1 LNQQK
6 DGQIMSSGVA
16 VDFSRDVLLRDGL
29 MLRMRVAN
37 SADRQPVVEMF
48 SRCSTQTIRY
58 RFLHLVKALP
68 TDLLD
73 QITAGTDPRTVAL
86 VVIQGVQAGEA
97 TPSAARVVAVGLY
110 SVAEEG
116 PEIAEVSFLVEDAMQ
131 RRGIGTILLDTLA
144 ELARNSGI
152 ARFSADVMADNRIML
167 SVFRK
172 AGYGVSATT
181 HYGVTH
187 LEFPIEHSE
196 VAEARAEA
204 QEAEA
209 ERASLKFVF
218 EPRSV
223 AVIGASRTASSVGGA
238 LFRNLVNWGF
248 EGTVYPVNPNAKS
261 VGGVRAYPSVSSLP
275 EPPDLVFVVVPVEAV
290 LDSARECAA
299 SGARALCVIS
309 SGFAESGQGG
319 ADMQKELL
327 EVCRSS
333 GMRMVGPNC
342 MGLVNTAAGTRL
354 LGTFAPARPPAG
366 NVAMSSQS
374 GALGIALM
382 DQATDMGL
390 GVSSFISVGNKADV
404 SGNDLIQYWEADEAT
419 EVILL
424 YMESFGNP
432 RKFARLAR
440 RVSRRKPIVAVKSG
454 RTKAG
459 VRAASSHT
467 AALASSDRAA
477 TALFEQA
484 GIIRVDTL
492 SDFFFVGRLLAG
504 QPAPRGRKVAILT
517 NGGGPGILAADA
529 ADAAGLEIPPLAEST
544 QSRLRAHLPSI
555 ASVSN
560 PVDMT
565 AAACPKVYRACFE
578 VLCDDDDI
586 DAVLVIFIPPLITP
600 SAEVARQIS
609 ESISA
614 RPELRKTVIAV
625 FLDAA
630 SKVNSIPAGHITVP
644 VYQFP
649 EGAVAA
655 LGAAARY
662 GTWRDQPAGR
672 IADVKVDR
680 QIIKGCLQGKAAGW
694 LSQPDVAA
702 LLGAAG
708 ISVIRAASV
717 SSPEEAMAAAAA
729 LGGPVALKV
738 LSPTVLH
745 KADVGGVMLGVS
757 PDTAG
762 DAYNKLSGQLAS
774 RGLALAAAAVS
785 PMARPGT
792 EVIAGI
798 TNDPVFGPL
807 VAFGLGGYLVELLED
822 VSFRLLPLTDRDA
835 ASMIR
840 GTRAGRLLEGYRG
853 SPRSD
858 IPAVEDLLLRL
869 AALADSE
876 PRILEIDLNPVI
888 VHRQGEGLT
897 IVDARVRTA

>member
-1 LNQQK
+1 MTV
-6 DGQIMSSGVA
+6 GITR
-16 VDFSRDVLLRDGL
+16 DFSRDVLLRDGL
-29 MLRMRVAN
+29 MLRLR
-37 SADRQPVVEMF
+37 SAHTSDRQALIDMF

-68 TDLLD
+68 SELLD
-73 QITAGTDPRTVAL
+73 QITAESDLGTVAL
-86 VVIQGVQAGEA
+86 VVAQGAPPAE
-97 TPSAARVVAVGLY
+97 RILAVGLY
-110 SVAEEG
+110 SVLKET
-116 PEIAEVSFLVEDAMQ
+116 PNVAEVSFLVEDAMQ
-131 RRGIGTILLDTLA
+131 RRGIGTILLDTMA

-152 ARFSADVMADNRIML
+152 SRFSADVMADNRTML

-187 LEFPIEHSE
+187 LEFPIERSE

-223 AVIGASRTASSVGGA
+223 AVIGASRSPSSVGGA
-238 LFRNLVNWGF
+238 LFRNLVNWSFG
-248 EGTVYPVNPNAKS
+248 GTVYPVNPNAKS
-261 VGGVRAYPSVSSLP
+261 VGGVKAYSSVSVLP
-275 EPPDLVFVVVPVEAV
+275 EPPELAFIVVPAREV
-290 LDSARECAA
+290 LPAARECAA
-299 SGARALCVIS
+299 SGVRALCVIS
-309 SGFAESGQGG
+309 SGFAESGPDG
-319 ADMQKELL
+319 AAAQQELL
-327 EVCRSS
+327 DISRSS
-333 GMRMVGPNC
+333 GMRVVGPNC
-342 MGLVNTAAGTRL
+342 MGLVNSSPAIRL

-374 GALGIALM
+374 GALGLALM
-382 DQATDMGL
+382 DQATDLGL
-390 GVSSFISVGNKADV
+390 GISSFISVGNKADV

-419 EVILL
+419 DVILL

-440 RVSRRKPIVAVKSG
+440 RVSRRKPIVAVKAG

-477 TALFEQA
+477 SALFEQA

-492 SDFFFVGRLLAG
+492 SDFFFVARLLAG
-504 QPAPRGRKVAILT
+504 QPAPRGRRVAILT

-529 ADAAGLEIPPLAEST
+529 ADAAGLEIPALSDST
-544 QSRLRAHLPSI
+544 QARLRRIVPSI

-560 PVDMT
+560 PVDLT
-565 AAACPKVYRACFE
+565 AAAGPAHYRACFE
-578 VLCDDDDI
+578 VLCDDPDI
-586 DAVLVIFIPPLITP
+586 DAIVVIFIPPLITP
-600 SAEVARQIS
+600 SAEVAREIS
-609 ESISA
+609 ESIAA
-614 RPELRKTVIAV
+614 RPELPKTIVAV

-630 SKVNSIPAGHITVP
+630 SKVNSISAGRITVP

-649 EGAVAA
+649 EGAMAA

-672 IADVKVDR
+672 IVDIAVDQNVVK
-680 QIIKGCLQGKAAGW
+680 QLLEGKEAGW
-694 LSQPDVAA
+694 LPQEDVAA

-708 ISVIRAASV
+708 IPVIRAKSV
-717 SSPEEAMAAAAA
+717 SSPEQAAAAA
-729 LGGPVALKV
+729 AAVGGPVAMKV
-738 LSPTVLH
+738 LTPPVLH
-745 KADVGGVMLGVS
+745 KADVGGVILGIP
-757 PDTAG
+757 PDEAA
-762 DAYNKLSGQLAS
+762 DAYRRLSAQLGS
-774 RGLALAAAAVS
+774 RGLNLTTASVS
-785 PMARPGT
+785 PMARSGT

-798 TNDPVFGPL
+798 TNDTVFGPL
-807 VAFGLGGYLVELLED
+807 VAFGLGGFLVELLDD

-835 ASMIR
+835 ASMIKR
-840 GTRAGRLLEGYRG
+840 TRAGRLLEGYRG
-853 SPRSD
+853 APRQD

-869 AALADSE
+869 AALAESE
-876 PRILEIDLNPVI
+876 PRILEVDLNPVI
-888 VHRQGEGLT
+888 VHKQHEGLT
-897 IVDARVRTA
+897 IVDARVRIAGTHRGSQAARLDS

>member
-1 LNQQK
+1 
-6 DGQIMSSGVA
+6 
-16 VDFSRDVLLRDGL
+16 
-29 MLRMRVAN
+29 
-37 SADRQPVVEMF
+37 MF
-48 SRCSTQTIRY
+48 ARCSTQTIRY

-68 TDLLD
+68 TELLD
-73 QITAGTDPRTVAL
+73 QITTATDPRTVAL
-86 VVIQGVQAGEA
+86 VVVQGGQGAPTDE
-97 TPSAARVVAVGLY
+97 RILAVGIY
-110 SVAEEG
+110 SVVDET
-116 PEIAEVSFLVEDAMQ
+116 PDVAEVSFLVEDAMQ

-144 ELARNSGI
+144 ELARSSGI
-152 ARFSADVMADNRIML
+152 AQFSADVMADNRTML

-187 LEFPIEHSE
+187 LEFPIKHSE
-196 VAEARAEA
+196 VADARAEA

-209 ERASLKFVF
+209 ERASLRFVF
-218 EPRSV
+218 EPRSI
-223 AVIGASRTASSVGGA
+223 AVIGASRNPASVGGA
-238 LFRNLVNWGF
+238 LFRNLVSWSF
-248 EGTVYPVNPNAKS
+248 EGTIYPVNPNAKS
-261 VGGVRAYPSVSSLP
+261 IGGVRAYPSISALP
-275 EPPDLVFVVVPVEAV
+275 EPPDLAFVVVPAEAV
-290 LDSARECAA
+290 LEAAKECAA
-299 SGARALCVIS
+299 SAVRALCVIS
-309 SGFAESGQGG
+309 SGFAESGG
-319 ADMQKELL
+319 AGAEAQSQLAQI
-327 EVCRSS
+327 CRSA
-333 GMRMVGPNC
+333 GMRIVGPNC

-382 DQATDMGL
+382 DQATDLGL
-390 GVSSFISVGNKADV
+390 GISSFISVGNKADV

-419 EVILL
+419 DVILL

-440 RVSRRKPIVAVKSG
+440 RVSRRKPIVAVKAG

-484 GIIRVDTL
+484 GMIRVDTL

-504 QPAPRGRKVAILT
+504 QPAPRGRRLAILT
-517 NGGGPGILAADA
+517 NGGGPGILAADSA
-529 ADAAGLEIPPLAEST
+529 EGAGLEIPALSDQT
-544 QSRLRAHLPSI
+544 QSRLRAVLPSI
-555 ASVSN
+555 ASVAN

-565 AAACPKVYRACFE
+565 AAAGPPVYRACFE
-578 VLCDDDDI
+578 ILCDDPDI
-586 DAVLVIFIPPLITP
+586 DAVMIIFIPPLITP

-609 ESISA
+609 ECIEA
-614 RPELRKTVIAV
+614 RPDLAKTVIAV

-630 SKVNSIPAGHITVP
+630 SKVNSIPAGRITVP

-662 GTWRDQPAGR
+662 GIWRDQPAGR
-672 IADVKVDR
+672 IVDIPIDH
-680 QIIKGCLQGKAAGW
+680 QAIKTCLEGKAHCW
-694 LSQPDVAA
+694 LAQEDVAT

-708 ISVIRAASV
+708 ISTVPVAFVHSA
-717 SSPEEAMAAAAA
+717 EDAAAAA
-729 LGGPVALKV
+729 ARFGGPVALKV
-738 LSPTVLH
+738 SSPPVLH
-745 KADVGGVMLGVS
+745 KSDVGGVILGVS
-757 PDTAG
+757 PEGAA
-762 DAYNKLSGQLAS
+762 DAYKRLWDQLTVHGVSLTGAS
-774 RGLALAAAAVS
+774 VS

-807 VAFGLGGYLVELLED
+807 VAFGLGGYLVELLDD
-822 VSFRLLPLTDRDA
+822 VAFRLLPLTDRDA
-835 ASMIR
+835 ASMIS

-853 SPRSD
+853 TPPSD
-858 IPAVEDLLLRL
+858 IAAVEDLLLRL
-869 AALADSE
+869 AALAEAE

-888 VHRQGEGLT
+888 VHPKGEGITL
-897 IVDARVRTA
+897 VDARVRIA